1 MKHTSHDRLFAAFG
15 IGSVVVELAGVAIG
29 AIGGR
34 PFVTITSSPAD
45 VRSAFDSSVGVGVWI
60 GAYLELLS
68 FGMFLAFAIWAC
80 ARLGGGLLGAIAGAA
95 ATGYTTLSIGA
106 VGVGGALAYRAG
118 HGMDVQL
125 ATTLITLN
133 EAVYVCTWFL
143 SVFYLLAIAP
153 MALAAGR
160 RIIGWSAVGNLA
172 RRPGD
177 DGGVTR
183 QPWPDVEP
191 PVAALDRRDERLTGS
206 RCPRRSCTG
215 RGGTGLTTAR
225 GWRASLTPATRPS
238 AVALPSAAR
247 GDTTRP

>member
-1 MKHTSHDRLFAAFG
+1 VKHTSHDRLFAAFG

-160 RIIGWSAVGNLA
+160 RIIGWSAVGISLVVLVTTAVSLDNLGQMSNLLWLLWIAGTSVSLA
-172 RRPGD
+172 RGARA
-177 DGGVTR
+177 
-183 QPWPDVEP
+183 E
-191 PVAALDRRDERLTGS
+191 AAQAE
-206 RCPRRSCTG
+206 
-215 RGGTGLTTAR
+215 
-225 GWRASLTPATRPS
+225 
-238 AVALPSAAR
+238 VALA
-247 GDTTRP
+247 

>member
-1 MKHTSHDRLFAAFG
+1 MKHTSHERLFAAFG
-15 IGSVVVELAGVAIG
+15 IGSVVAELAGVAIG

-45 VRSAFDSSVGVGVWI
+45 VRSAFDSSVGVGAWI

-106 VGVGGALAYRAG
+106 LGVGDALAYRAG

-133 EAVYVCTWFL
+133 EAIYVCTWFL

-153 MALAAGR
+153 LALADGR
-160 RIIGWSAVGNLA
+160 RIIGWSAIGISLVVLVTTAVSLDNLGQMSNLLWLGWVAGTSVALA
-172 RRPGD
+172 R
-177 DGGVTR
+177 GV
-183 QPWPDVEP
+183 
-191 PVAALDRRDERLTGS
+191 
-206 RCPRRSCTG
+206 
-215 RGGTGLTTAR
+215 
-225 GWRASLTPATRPS
+225 RAEATQ
-238 AVALPSAAR
+238 AEVALA
-247 GDTTRP
+247 

>member
-1 MKHTSHDRLFAAFG
+1 MKHTSHERLFAAFG
-15 IGSVVVELAGVAIG
+15 IGSVVVELTGVAIG

-45 VRSAFDSSVGVGVWI
+45 VRSAFDTSVGVAAWI

-95 ATGYTTLSIGA
+95 ATGYTTLCIGA
-106 VGVGGALAYRAG
+106 VGIGAALAYRAG

-133 EAVYVCTWFL
+133 EAVYICTWFL

-160 RIIGWSAVGNLA
+160 RIIGWSAVGISLVVLVTTAVSLDNLGQMSNLLWLAWVAGTSVSLA
-172 RRPGD
+172 R
-177 DGGVTR
+177 GVR
-183 QPWPDVEP
+183 AE
-191 PVAALDRRDERLTGS
+191 AA
-206 RCPRRSCTG
+206 
-215 RGGTGLTTAR
+215 
-225 GWRASLTPATRPS
+225 PAE
-238 AVALPSAAR
+238 VALA
-247 GDTTRP
+247 

>member
-1 MKHTSHDRLFAAFG
+1 VKHTSHDRLFAAFG

-160 RIIGWSAVGNLA
+160 RIIGWSAVGISLVVLVTTAVSLDNLGQMSKLLWLLWIAGTSVSLA
-172 RRPGD
+172 RGARA
-177 DGGVTR
+177 
-183 QPWPDVEP
+183 E
-191 PVAALDRRDERLTGS
+191 AAQAE
-206 RCPRRSCTG
+206 
-215 RGGTGLTTAR
+215 
-225 GWRASLTPATRPS
+225 
-238 AVALPSAAR
+238 VALA
-247 GDTTRP
+247 

>member
-160 RIIGWSAVGNLA
+160 RIIGWSAVGISLVVLVTTAVSLDNLGQMSNLLWLLWIAGTSVSLA
-172 RRPGD
+172 RGARA
-177 DGGVTR
+177 
-183 QPWPDVEP
+183 E
-191 PVAALDRRDERLTGS
+191 AAQAE
-206 RCPRRSCTG
+206 
-215 RGGTGLTTAR
+215 
-225 GWRASLTPATRPS
+225 
-238 AVALPSAAR
+238 VALA
-247 GDTTRP
+247 

>member
-1 MKHTSHDRLFAAFG
+1 MRHTSHERLFAAFG

-45 VRSAFDSSVGVGVWI
+45 VRSAFDSSVGVGTWI

-80 ARLGGGLLGAIAGAA
+80 ASLGGGLLGAIAGAA

-106 VGVGGALAYRAG
+106 LGVGDALAYRAG

-160 RIIGWSAVGNLA
+160 RIIGWSAIGVSVVVLVTTAVSLDNLGQMSNLLWLAWVAGTSVALA
-172 RRPGD
+172 R
-177 DGGVTR
+177 GVGA
-183 QPWPDVEP
+183 E
-191 PVAALDRRDERLTGS
+191 
-206 RCPRRSCTG
+206 
-215 RGGTGLTTAR
+215 TTQAE
-225 GWRASLTPATRPS
+225 
-238 AVALPSAAR
+238 VALA
-247 GDTTRP
+247 

>member
-1 MKHTSHDRLFAAFG
+1 VKHTSHDRLFAAFG

-153 MALAAGR
+153 MALAGGR
-160 RIIGWSAVGNLA
+160 RIIGWSAVGISLVVLVTTAVSLDNLGQMSNLLWLLWIAGTSVSLA
-172 RRPGD
+172 RGARA
-177 DGGVTR
+177 
-183 QPWPDVEP
+183 E
-191 PVAALDRRDERLTGS
+191 AAQAE
-206 RCPRRSCTG
+206 
-215 RGGTGLTTAR
+215 
-225 GWRASLTPATRPS
+225 
-238 AVALPSAAR
+238 VALA
-247 GDTTRP
+247 

>member
-1 MKHTSHDRLFAAFG
+1 MKHSSHERLFAAFG

-45 VRSAFDSSVGVGVWI
+45 VRSAFHSSVGVAAWI

-80 ARLGGGLLGAIAGAA
+80 VRLGGGLLGAIAGAA

-106 VGVGGALAYRAG
+106 LGVGDALAYRAG

-143 SVFYLLAIAP
+143 SVFYLLAVAP
-153 MALAAGR
+153 MALANGR
-160 RIIGWSAVGNLA
+160 RIIGWSAIGVSLVVLVTTAVSLDNLGQMSNLLWLAWIVGTSASLA
-172 RRPGD
+172 R
-177 DGGVTR
+177 GVR
-183 QPWPDVEP
+183 AE
-191 PVAALDRRDERLTGS
+191 AAQAE
-206 RCPRRSCTG
+206 
-215 RGGTGLTTAR
+215 
-225 GWRASLTPATRPS
+225 
-238 AVALPSAAR
+238 VALA
-247 GDTTRP
+247 